1 MSRIVLAGG
10 TDIAEMVLFSVDD
23 LPSGGADDD
32 TLAAME
38 GRKQAIRMPTGGDG
52 RYLLHVYVDEDIP
65 AEIKRHCLADDALT
79 TELLL
84 NSGRIAFGG
93 AESAYA
99 DYEPNPYIRTDASIP
114 TGKYEAV
121 AFHTEYPDDLVEEAV
136 ENAIGPDGKRV
147 EDFTT
152 HIIIGTVGLAF
163 ASLILGG
170 LIARPVGFGAA
181 ALAVLGGR
189 LWYKSYTGSDKYKRI
204 DALRLEVENEF
215 PSIVVQLHHCG
226 R

>member
-23 LPSGGADDD
+23 LPSDGADDEA
-32 TLAAME
+32 LAAME
-38 GRKQAIRMPTGGDG
+38 GRRQAIRMPTGADG
-52 RYLLHVYVDEDIP
+52 RYLLHLYVDEEIP
-65 AEIKRHCLADDALT
+65 AEIKKHCVADDALT
-79 TELLL
+79 SELLL
-84 NSGRIAFGG
+84 KSGRIAFGG

-99 DYEPNPYIRTDASIP
+99 EFEANPYIRTDASIP
-114 TGKYEAV
+114 PGKYEAL

-136 ENAIGPDGKRV
+136 QNVIGPDGKRV
-147 EDFTT
+147 EDFT
-152 HIIIGTVGLAF
+152 IRIVIGTIGLAF

-181 ALAVLGGR
+181 ALAVIGGR

-215 PSIVVQLHHCG
+215 PSIVVQLNHRG